1 MNPVRLYRN
10 WFFASRFFMAGG
22 VLVCVF
28 ILSFFLPI
36 LFPFAQAGLV
46 GLTVASLFDAVYLF
60 ARKKPIRVQRHIPR
74 LLSMGDDNE
83 IHLDIIHNY
92 ALKSE
97 IEIIEE
103 LPDQLQVRDFSAK
116 FELAP
121 GEKKRMNYSIRPVR
135 RGAYHF
141 GHVNVMFRSPLGLSV
156 RRHVCADPKEVPVYP
171 SIIQMKEMELK
182 ALQRISTQ
190 VGIKKIR
197 RIGHSYEFEQI
208 KNYVKG
214 DDYRSINWKAT
225 GRRGELMVNQYED
238 ERSQQVY
245 SIIDKS
251 RSMLMPFNGLSLMDY
266 AINTSL
272 VISNVA
278 LKKHD
283 KAGLITFGHKVDT
296 ALQAD
301 RKKHQLRMI
310 MESLYREKE
319 GALEANY
326 EMLYMAIR
334 RFIKG
339 RSLILLYTNFESVY
353 ALQRVMP
360 ILRRINRLHLL
371 VVMNFENT
379 EIDLLLEEKA
389 TDLEGIYRRTIARK
403 FMQEKGLIAQEMRQ
417 YGINTLVSRPEE
429 LSMNTVNKYL
439 ELKSRGLI

>member
-1 MNPVRLYRN
+1 MI
-10 WFFASRFFMAGG
+10 GG
-22 VLVCVF
+22 LLVALF
-28 ILSFFLPI
+28 ISSFFI
-36 LFPFAQAGLV
+36 NWLFPIAQAGLV
-46 GLTVASLFDAVYLF
+46 GLLILSLVDIVYLF
-60 ARKKPIRVQRHIPR
+60 GKRNPVQVDRRMSR
-74 LLSMGDDNE
+74 LLSLGDENLV
-83 IHLDIIHNY
+83 HLDIVHSY
-92 ALKSE
+92 ALPSSVE
-97 IEIIEE
+97 IVEE
-103 LPDQLQVRDFSAK
+103 LPFQLQQRDF
-116 FELAP
+116 LAEFNLSS
-121 GEKKRMNYSIRPVR
+121 GEKKRMNYRIRPTVR
-135 RGAYHF
+135 GRYNF
-141 GHVNVMFRSPLGLSV
+141 GNVNVMTASVLGLAV
-156 RRHVCADPKEVPVYP
+156 RRHVCAKAIEVPVYP

-225 GRRGELMVNQYED
+225 GRRGDLMVNQYED
-238 ERSQQVY
+238 ERSQQIY

-251 RSMLMPFNGLSLMDY
+251 RSMIMPFNGLSLMDH

-283 KAGLITFGHKVDT
+283 KAGLITFSDKINT
-296 ALQAD
+296 ALPAD
-301 RKKHQLRMI
+301 RKKNQLRMI
-310 MESLYREKE
+310 LESLYREKE
-319 GALEANY
+319 GDLEANY

-339 RSLILLYTNFESVY
+339 RSLIFLYTNFESLY

-371 VVMNFENT
+371 VVMYFENT
-379 EIDLLLEEKA
+379 EIDHLLAEEA
-389 TDLEGIYRRTIARK
+389 TDLEGVYRRTIARK
-403 FMQEKGLIAQEMRQ
+403 FMQEKQLIAQEMRQ
-417 YGINTLVSRPEE
+417 YGINTLVSRPED